1 MSGRRSGLAV
11 ALLAATLACE
21 EAPRATARPK
31 TAAQR
36 IDSSR
41 AVRLAM
47 RALGDTVPQRVDA
60 ITAGAEGW
68 LVRLLPRRGGTAGG
82 GEVWVE
88 RDSSAT
94 VVKRY

>member
-1 MSGRRSGLAV
+1 VTSWRSVV
-11 ALLAATLACE
+11 APLLLATLFACE
-21 EAPRATARPK
+21 GSPRSAARPK

-36 IDSSR
+36 MDSAR

-68 LVRLLPRRGGTAGG
+68 LVRLLPQRGGTAGG

-94 VVKRY
+94 IVKRY

>member
-1 MSGRRSGLAV
+1 MTRWRPGFAPLLV
-11 ALLAATLACE
+11 ASLLACE
-21 EAPRATARPK
+21 GSPRPTARSK
-31 TAAQR
+31 TAAQQM
-36 IDSSR
+36 DSLR
-41 AVRLAM
+41 AVRLAI

-68 LVRLLPRRGGTAGG
+68 LVRLLPQRGGTTGG

>member
-1 MSGRRSGLAV
+1 MTRWRSGLAPL
-11 ALLAATLACE
+11 LLAAVLACDGE
-21 EAPRATARPK
+21 PRSAVRLK
-31 TAAQR
+31 TPAQQM
-36 IDSSR
+36 DSTR

-68 LVRLLPRRGGTAGG
+68 LVRLVPQRGGTAGG

>member
-1 MSGRRSGLAV
+1 MTSWRFGLAP
-11 ALLAATLACE
+11 LLFTAMLACDGS
-21 EAPRATARPK
+21 PRPTARPK
-31 TAAQR
+31 TAAQQM
-36 IDSSR
+36 DSTR
-41 AVRLAM
+41 AVRLAR

-68 LVRLLPRRGGTAGG
+68 LVRLLPQRGGTSGG

-94 VVKRY
+94 IVKRY

>member
-1 MSGRRSGLAV
+1 MTSARSWLAPLLV
-11 ALLAATLACE
+11 AGVLGCE
-21 EAPRATARPK
+21 GSSRPAARPK
-31 TAAQR
+31 TPAQQM
-36 IDSSR
+36 DSTR

-68 LVRLLPRRGGTAGG
+68 LVRLVPERGGTAGG

>member
-1 MSGRRSGLAV
+1 MTSRRYGLTPL
-11 ALLAATLACE
+11 LLAAALACE
-21 EAPRATARPK
+21 GEPRSAARPK
-31 TAAQR
+31 TPAQQM
-36 IDSSR
+36 DSTR

-68 LVRLLPRRGGTAGG
+68 LVRLVPQRGGTAGG